1 MKKLILTLAVVAS
14 VLTAC
19 KGEKKEK
26 TEVKAAKEVTVEV
39 STSNVDTEASV
50 LDWKGT
56 KPTGA
61 HNGIVHFKSGGI
73 KLEGDKLVGGE
84 FVIDMSTITNKD
96 MEGSEGAGKLEG
108 HLKSPDFFDI
118 ETYPT
123 SKFVITE
130 VTEAD
135 GKLNVT
141 GNLTIKDVTKSIT
154 IPATLNTEAGV
165 TTLKSET
172 FSIDRADF
180 NVKYG
185 SKKFFDNL
193 KDKFIDDIMELSFEV
208 KTKA

>member
-1 MKKLILTLAVVAS
+1 MKKMILSLAVVAS

-19 KGEKKEK
+19 KNEKKEK
-26 TEVKAAKEVTVEV
+26 TEVKAAKEVSVAIT
-39 STSNVDTEASV
+39 TSNVDTEASV
-50 LDWKGT
+50 LHWKGT

-61 HNGIVHFKSGGI
+61 HDGVVHFKDGGI
-73 KLEGDKLVGGE
+73 KLEDGKLVGGE

-108 HLKSPDFFDI
+108 HLKSPDFFAV

-123 SKFVITE
+123 SKFV
-130 VTEAD
+130 VTNVAEAE
-135 GKLNVT
+135 GKLNIT

-154 IPATLNTEAGV
+154 IPATLTTEAGV
-165 TTLKSET
+165 TTLTSET